1 MKVRILA
8 AISVVCLTGCYS
20 AASYRGDGRLYDAGW
35 FSMYQRFWLDLGP
48 LEGKDSVE
56 YRLIGLPDA
65 DLTLGLQVE
74 SLNVKEARE
83 EAAGFEIAVEL
94 KLTTLS
100 GVVVIHEAKP
110 LEDWV
115 WTCGTSTP
123 ELTSDCE
130 HSSFAYLRG
139 DSREV
144 KLKNGNTRDE
154 QVGVKADGGWG
165 TYFRPRRREEYR
177 LEIRMRNGERFSDR
191 HVLRVVAS
199 G

>member
-1 MKVRILA
+1 MKVRLLA
-8 AISVVCLTGCYS
+8 AISALCLTGCYS

-35 FSMYQRFWLDLGP
+35 FSMYQRFWLDLGR
-48 LEGKDSVE
+48 LERTDSAE

-65 DLTLGLQVE
+65 DLALGLQVE
-74 SLNVKEARE
+74 SLNVKEARD
-83 EAAGFEIAVEL
+83 EAARFEVGVEL
-94 KLTTLS
+94 KLTTQG
-100 GVVVIHEAKP
+100 GVVVVHETRP
-110 LEDWV
+110 LADWV

-123 ELTSDCE
+123 SMTSDCE
-130 HSSFAYLRG
+130 NSSFAYLRG

-154 QVGVKADGGWG
+154 PIGVKADGGWG

-177 LEIRMRNGERFSDR
+177 LEVRLRNGERFSDR
-191 HVLRVVAS
+191 YDLRVVAS